1 MKVAETMLDIYVD
14 ADACPVKGE
23 ILRVAERHKL
33 TIHMVSNQWM
43 RIGNYSKI
51 NRIVV
56 PNEPD
61 AADDWIADHIGSGDI
76 AITADI
82 LLAGRCLK
90 AGADVMGPTGKL
102 FDESN
107 IGMAIAT
114 RDLMAQLR
122 ETEEIKQY
130 VPAFTK
136 QDRSRFLDAL
146 ENMIQAVRRRG

>member
-1 MKVAETMLDIYVD
+1 MLDLYVD

-61 AADDWIADHIGSGDI
+61 AADDWIADHIGTGDI

-90 AGADVMGPTGKL
+90 AGANVMGPTGKL

-122 ETEEIKQY
+122 ETEEITQY

>member
-1 MKVAETMLDIYVD
+1 MLEIYVD
-14 ADACPVKGE
+14 ADACPVKAE
-23 ILRVAERHKL
+23 ILRIAERHRL

-43 RIGNYSKI
+43 RIGTYPGI

-56 PNEPD
+56 PTEPD
-61 AADDWIADHIGSGDI
+61 AADDWIADHIGDGDI
-76 AITADI
+76 AVTADI

-90 AGADVMGPTGKL
+90 EGADVLGPTGRL
-102 FDESN
+102 FDEGN

-122 ETEEIKQY
+122 DTGDIKDNA
-130 VPAFTK
+130 PAFTR

-146 ENMIQAVRRRG
+146 ENTIQAIRRR

>member
-1 MKVAETMLDIYVD
+1 VPEIYVD
-14 ADACPVKGE
+14 ADACPVKTE

-43 RIGNYSKI
+43 RIGGYSKI

-56 PNEPD
+56 ATEPD
-61 AADDWIADHIGSGDI
+61 AADDWIANRIGAGDI
-76 AITADI
+76 AVTADI

-90 AGADVMGPTGKL
+90 AGADVIGPTGRL
-102 FDESN
+102 FAEDN

-114 RDLMAQLR
+114 RDLMAHLR
-122 ETEEIKQY
+122 ETGDIKDNA
-130 VPAFTK
+130 PAFTR

-146 ENMIQAVRRRG
+146 ENMIQAIRRRS